1 MNEIFD
7 ELKTLFSKNNY
18 RLYMIGSTSR
28 DFLLKREIE
37 DYDFVT
43 DATPDEV
50 LTFLNCNDTFKKYG
64 TLSLKKNGKHIDI
77 VSLRKES
84 AYLDARHP
92 SKIEFI
98 KDINEDYKRRDF
110 TINAIYIDEKYH
122 VAEISE
128 LGLSDLNNRILRFIG
143 EAQKRVKEDPLRIL
157 RAKRFIVEYNLEVEK
172 ETLKAL
178 KENVNLLSLI
188 KEGKILEE
196 KKKFEKIAKGKHY
209 EFK

>member
-7 ELKTLFSKNNY
+7 ELKALFNKNNY

-64 TLSLKKNGKHIDI
+64 TLSLRKSGKHVDI
-77 VSLRKES
+77 VSLRRES

>member
-1 MNEIFD
+1 
-7 ELKTLFSKNNY
+7 
-18 RLYMIGSTSR
+18 MIGSTSR

-64 TLSLKKNGKHIDI
+64 TLSLKKNGKHVDI

-110 TINAIYIDEKYH
+110 TINAIYIDEKYN

>member
-1 MNEIFD
+1 
-7 ELKTLFSKNNY
+7 
-18 RLYMIGSTSR
+18 MIGSTSR
-28 DFLLKREIE
+28 GFLLKREIE

-64 TLSLKKNGKHIDI
+64 TLSLKKNGKHVDI

-110 TINAIYIDEKYH
+110 TINAIYIDEKYN

>member
-1 MNEIFD
+1 M
-7 ELKTLFSKNNY
+7 KT
-18 RLYMIGSTSR
+18 
-28 DFLLKREIE
+28 
-37 DYDFVT
+37 
-43 DATPDEV
+43 
-50 LTFLNCNDTFKKYG
+50 
-64 TLSLKKNGKHIDI
+64 
-77 VSLRKES
+77 
-84 AYLDARHP
+84 
-92 SKIEFI
+92 
-98 KDINEDYKRRDF
+98 NEDYKRRDF
-110 TINAIYIDEKYH
+110 TINAIYIDEKYN

-128 LGLSDLNNRILRFIG
+128 LGLSDLNNHILRFIG

>member
-7 ELKTLFSKNNY
+7 ELKILFNKNNY

-64 TLSLKKNGKHIDI
+64 TLSLKKNGKHVDI

-110 TINAIYIDEKYH
+110 TINAIYIDEKYN